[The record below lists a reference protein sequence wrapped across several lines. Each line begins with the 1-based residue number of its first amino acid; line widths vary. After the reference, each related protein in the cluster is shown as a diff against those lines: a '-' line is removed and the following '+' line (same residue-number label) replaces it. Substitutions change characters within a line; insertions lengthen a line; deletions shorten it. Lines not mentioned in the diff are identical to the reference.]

1 MIASMVK
8 KIIGRAIFKYK
19 IMEVTYR
26 NYGLDPSPIKLMKQ
40 GLLIGLAFCV
50 LILGMRQVLELSLF
64 MTALS
69 LFTGWIMVPFIIYKG
84 LEENRSIRERTL
96 NLAIYGMTYRFGLLI
111 QGGYSLRKAL
121 LVAMENE
128 ALTLMTF
135 PTWRQM
141 RLRLMQG
148 GDYEAALTPL
158 LAFEHQGT
166 RTWARSCIFGER
178 KSEEDVVKM
187 LHDWMEAFRTESQ
200 QSEAIQ
206 QVTGQLWL
214 MMPTFFQFGILMVM
228 LISPIFM
235 GGL

>member
-1 MIASMVK
+1 MVTRV
-8 KIIGRAIFKYK
+8 IGRAILKYK
-19 IMEVTYR
+19 ILEDAYR
-26 NYGLDPSPIKLMKQ
+26 NYGLDPSPNKLIKQ
-40 GLLIGLAFCV
+40 GFLIGIAFCI
-50 LILGMRQVLELSLF
+50 LILGMCQVLELSYF

-69 LFTGWIMVPFIIYKG
+69 MFTGWIFVPFILYKG
-84 LEENRSIRERTL
+84 LEENRSIRESAL

-121 LVAMENE
+121 LIAMENE
-128 ALTLMTF
+128 AHTLMSF

-166 RTWARSCIFGER
+166 KTWVRSCIFGER

-187 LHDWMEAFRTESQ
+187 LHDWMEAFRAESQ

-206 QVTGQLWL
+206 QVSGQLWL
-214 MMPTFFQFGILMVM
+214 MMPTYFQFGVLMVI